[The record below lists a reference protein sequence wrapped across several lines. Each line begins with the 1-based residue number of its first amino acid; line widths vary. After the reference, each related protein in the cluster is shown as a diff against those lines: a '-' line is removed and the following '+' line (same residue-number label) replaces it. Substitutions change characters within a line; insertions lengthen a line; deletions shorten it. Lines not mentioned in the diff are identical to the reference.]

1 MMKLELMSTREAREI
16 VAAYAVR
23 KGITDMY
30 EAIAE
35 MECNTLWLS
44 DPEVSAVHIL
54 LCDMGHYA

>member
-1 MMKLELMSTREAREI
+1 MKLELMSTREAREV

-35 MECNTLWLS
+35 MECNTLWLN
-44 DPEVSAVHIL
+44 DREVSAVQIM
-54 LCDMGHYA
+54 LCDMGNYA

>member
-1 MMKLELMSTREAREI
+1 MKLELMTTREARE
-16 VAAYAVR
+16 VVCEYAVR
-23 KGITDMY
+23 KGITDIY

-44 DPEVSAVHIL
+44 DREVSAVQIM